1 MKGLDLRGRFAGAW
15 ESRGRPRAGRGRD
28 GLDLRSLSLKDWGL
42 GALSQKGLSLRGW
55 GQPGSAILLALL
67 TTGCAQPFQGS
78 CGPDIS
84 GGMGVSSA
92 CTSRSGTYPGI
103 PPGASQAE
111 VEILSSPTS
120 ATIYLDGQSIGRTPL
135 THPLW
140 YSSRTRYLTLTAEPL
155 YPGQARQEQQ
165 LRVPPLP
172 RRVQFFMNNP
182 PKDAEKAE
190 AGTAH

>member
-1 MKGLDLRGRFAGAW
+1 
-15 ESRGRPRAGRGRD
+15 
-28 GLDLRSLSLKDWGL
+28 
-42 GALSQKGLSLRGW
+42 
-55 GQPGSAILLALL
+55 
-67 TTGCAQPFQGS
+67 
-78 CGPDIS
+78 
-84 GGMGVSSA
+84 MGVSSA